1 MSAPGSITSSA
12 GTPTALLLIDIQVGL
27 NTSHGLFGTE
37 RSTPKFEENI
47 KSLLSA
53 VRKYNDTSSTSWP
66 ITIFHIFH
74 KSLNPESPLYP
85 DSSRHPG
92 GVEFQPCAQPI
103 ESSQHEI
110 VFSKSTNSAFINT
123 PLESY
128 IRSKGIKQLIIA
140 GLVTDHCVSTSTRMA
155 KDLAVV
161 EPEKLFIVSDATGT
175 FNRGGFDAETVH
187 RVNLASL
194 RGEFANVVTTEEVLS
209 GLINLH

>member
-1 MSAPGSITSSA
+1 MASPRSISSSA
-12 GTPTALLLIDIQVGL
+12 NTPTALLLIDIQVGL

-37 RSTPKFEENI
+37 RSTPTFEENI

-53 VRKYNDTSSTSWP
+53 ARKYNDTSGTSLP
-66 ITIFHIFH
+66 ITMIHVFH
-74 KSLNPESPLYP
+74 KSLNPDSPLYP
-85 DSSRHPG
+85 GSTKHPG

-103 ESSQHEI
+103 EASPYET
-110 VFSKSTNSAFINT
+110 VFSKSTNSAFVNT

-155 KDLAVV
+155 KDLGVV
-161 EPEKLFIVSDATGT
+161 EQEKIFIISDATGT
-175 FNRGGFDAETVH
+175 FNRGEFDAETVH

-194 RGEFANVVTTEEVLS
+194 AGEFANVVTTGEVLS
-209 GLINLH
+209 GLVSED